1 MNTEHILIYPHKEY
15 NLHNKFANTL
25 KPNEVVNYGYI
36 KRRNLSKWEND
47 EVVAVKMGMLTP
59 SKKSYFEKT
68 IKDAVVLRI
77 ENQDN
82 ESCFDDDDELIP
94 VYIFVSTERDDE
106 WRKYLHT
113 RGFNSARKDKK
124 REGILIKKSDIGLHY
139 GKHYNIDTKEVLCE
153 KERIAEEKRKLKEQ
167 KEREKRAEEERKR
180 IEKEKKEEEIRKE
193 IERKRELER
202 IKKETYEKTRG
213 KCSYECDLQRQ
224 KDRERE
230 YKKDETKNNVFLN
243 DTTLEIS
250 YTTEYTPF
258 LRTLCFF
265 YLTIL
270 SVCITLVGIIV
281 MNSSSTLTDIFYGK
295 CILNFGL
302 ILGCADFVFI
312 IIANLCKQDVFSC
325 YEQKIVVYPNGNKII
340 TKTI

>member
-167 KEREKRAEEERKR
+167 KEREKKAKAKD
-180 IEKEKKEEEIRKE
+180 ITPTDI
-193 IERKRELER
+193 
-202 IKKETYEKTRG
+202 TYENKITFETTSTYTGLVRIT
-213 KCSYECDLQRQ
+213 KPLSYENSSNKIKTLP
-224 KDRERE
+224 
-230 YKKDETKNNVFLN
+230 NNSVI
-243 DTTLEIS
+243 TIIKMGVK
-250 YTTEYTPF
+250 YTTFIVNTNTSTPIKGKVKTTE
-258 LRTLCFF
+258 L
-265 YLTIL
+265 
-270 SVCITLVGIIV
+270 
-281 MNSSSTLTDIFYGK
+281 MNSCVNVIKT
-295 CILNFGL
+295 
-302 ILGCADFVFI
+302 
-312 IIANLCKQDVFSC
+312 
-325 YEQKIVVYPNGNKII
+325 EQIVAR
-340 TKTI
+340 